1 MEREI
6 SVKFGLIR
14 VGKSRYSHDII
25 VHADGKVSRR
35 KKELSKNLRSRYGHT
50 PLTVVEVK
58 ELVEEKPD
66 VIVIGTGIY
75 GALPLLDVKEY
86 IISSGIECI
95 ATKTPEAIGIYERL
109 CREGK
114 RVVAILHITC

>member
-14 VGKSRYSHDII
+14 VGEKGYDYDII
-25 VHADGKVSRR
+25 VHANGMVSRR
-35 KKELSKNLRSRYGHT
+35 KKELSKDLRSRYGHT
-50 PLTVVEVK
+50 PLTVAEVK

-75 GALPLLDVKEY
+75 GALPLLDVREY
-86 IISSGIECI
+86 IISSGIEFI
-95 ATKTPEAIGIYERL
+95 ATKTPEAIEVYKHL
-109 CREGK
+109 YKEGK
-114 RVVAILHITC
+114 RVIAVFHITC

>member
-1 MEREI
+1 MTMT
-6 SVKFGLIR
+6 S
-14 VGKSRYSHDII
+14 SCT
-25 VHADGKVSRR
+25 HANSTVSRR
-35 KKELSKNLRSRYGHT
+35 KKELSKDLRSRYRHT
-50 PLTVVEVK
+50 PLTVAEVK

-86 IISSGIECI
+86 IISSGIEFI
-95 ATKTPEAIGIYERL
+95 ATKTPEAIEIYKRL
-109 CREGK
+109 CKKGK